1 MEDKD
6 GSQFIFQSVRYR
18 AIRDNLDIELK
29 DAVAEFNI
37 FEDLSKSYLTGSI
50 LIGDDTGL
58 MDEVKTKGDER
69 VTLIIAK
76 NPAIS
81 EGEPY
86 FRLDF
91 KVVSILR
98 QEKTA
103 DRAEVLSL
111 NLISDYA
118 YNNSVIKISK
128 SYTGKLE
135 KISESI
141 LKNFLDV
148 ELALKE
154 FDLLTGKP
162 IDTEVRP
169 DEGRITRKY
178 YDDEQ
183 GSEQEAIKLLVP
195 YLSPL
200 ETVEWLTERATDR
213 WGTPFFLW
221 ASIWG
226 QDMSETTT
234 LRLGNFMTMVQE
246 GITSLNDQTEKTD
259 FIYSQVQTNLK
270 APEGY
275 KGAMRII
282 KGIKLSNI
290 ENTLKMIRE
299 GAVGST
305 ISNLDTYTTQS
316 ISKLYSATRFLNS
329 LNGGGPQSDPE
340 DEFAPYPNQGGKIL
354 GTVFDQ
360 QDQLRIA
367 DEVRPT
373 SYWSARQRSTVTS
386 YGTYASTNSIHEA
399 IDDSS
404 LLNKVRPL
412 ALRSMLARN
421 MIEIMVDGIGIL
433 EDKLSVGDIIKV
445 QFVTED
451 TESRALGGSNLE
463 RSGYYLIQNCRH
475 IFAEERHDV
484 VLMICKVAQT
494 EIINDD
500 SLYEPSELSEVVVT
514 AQRRGI

>member
-6 GSQFIFQSVRYR
+6 GNQFIFQSVRYR
-18 AIRDNLDIELK
+18 AVRDNLDVELK
-29 DAVAEFNI
+29 NAVSEFNI
-37 FEDLSKSYLTGSI
+37 FEDLSKPYLTGSV
-50 LIGDDTGL
+50 LIADDTGL
-58 MDEVKTKGDER
+58 MTDIKTKGDER

-76 NPAIS
+76 NPAIAD
-81 EGEPY
+81 GEPY

-91 KVVSILR
+91 KVVSVLR

-103 DRAEVLSL
+103 DRAEVISL

-141 LKNFLDV
+141 LKNFLEV
-148 ELALKE
+148 ELAL
-154 FDLLTGKP
+154 DAIPVGSG
-162 IDTEVRP
+162 DSGV
-169 DEGRITRKY
+169 TRKY
-178 YDDEQ
+178 YDAEQ

-213 WGTPFFLW
+213 WGTPFFIW

-226 QDMSETTT
+226 QNMSETTQ

-246 GITSLNDQTEKTD
+246 GISSLNEQTEKTD

-282 KGIKLSNI
+282 KNIKFSNI

-305 ISNLDTYTTQS
+305 ISNLDTYTTQR
-316 ISKLYSATRFLNS
+316 ISKLYSANEFLET
-329 LNGGGPQSDPE
+329 LNGGNANGD
-340 DEFAPYPNQGGKIL
+340 IL
-354 GTVFDQ
+354 QTVYDQ
-360 QDQLRIA
+360 EDQLRIA

-399 IDDSS
+399 IDESS
-404 LLNKVRPL
+404 LLNKVRPI
-412 ALRSMLARN
+412 AIRSMLARN
-421 MIEIMVDGIGIL
+421 MLEIVVDGIGIL

-451 TESRALGGSNLE
+451 TESKALGGSNLE

-475 IFAEERHDV
+475 IFERERHDA

-494 EIINDD
+494 EIVNDD
-500 SLYEPSELSEVVVT
+500 SLYEPTELSEVVVT
-514 AQRRGI
+514 AQRREF

>member
-1 MEDKD
+1 MDDKD
-6 GSQFIFQSVRYR
+6 GTQFIFQSVRYR
-18 AIRDNLDIELK
+18 AVRDNLDIELK

-37 FEDLSKSYLTGSI
+37 FEDLSKPYLTGSI

-69 VTLIIAK
+69 VTLIIAR
-76 NPAIS
+76 NPGIAD
-81 EGEPY
+81 GEPY
-86 FRLDF
+86 FRVDF

-118 YNNSVIKISK
+118 YNNNVIKISK

-213 WGTPFFLW
+213 WGTPFFIW

-226 QDMSETTT
+226 QNMSETTQ

-246 GITSLNDQTEKTD
+246 GITSLNEQTEKTD

-275 KGAMRII
+275 RGAMRII
-282 KGIKLSNI
+282 KNIKFANI

-305 ISNLDTYTTQS
+305 ISNLDTYTTQN
-316 ISKLYSATRFLNS
+316 ISKLYSANEFLET
-329 LNGGGPQSDPE
+329 LNGGNANGV
-340 DEFAPYPNQGGKIL
+340 IL
-354 GTVFDQ
+354 QTVYDQ
-360 QDQLRIA
+360 EDQLRIA

-399 IDDSS
+399 IDESS

-451 TESRALGGSNLE
+451 TESKALGGSNLE

-475 IFAEERHDV
+475 IFETERHDA

-494 EIINDD
+494 KIENDD
-500 SLYEPSELSEVVVT
+500 SLYEAPELSEVVVD
-514 AQRRGI
+514 AQRRVI